1 MLEKEKKKRD
11 KPSSNLLRCVIP
23 PPEPP
28 AAQTPLRT
36 AAPVQR
42 RKEITF
48 EDDGD
53 DLLDALGLG
62 SGPGRDGKQGKKA
75 EE

>member
-1 MLEKEKKKRD
+1 M
-11 KPSSNLLRCVIP
+11 IP

-62 SGPGRDGKQGKKA
+62 SSPGRDGKQGKKA
-75 EE
+75 EK